1 MSSQRKHTNRVA
13 VLNAAEGHARRLWLV
28 ALTVGAF
35 FFGYYYFAEVLPAL
49 LLAGSG

>member
-1 MSSQRKHTNRVA
+1 VSPQRKRTNRVA
-13 VLNAAEGHARRLWLV
+13 VLTVAEGHARRLWLV

-49 LLAGSG
+49 LPAGSG